1 MGWLDVISLILQCA
15 ILAAVLMIMA
25 ENDYF

>member
-1 MGWLDVISLILQCA
+1 MEWFDIISLILQCA
-15 ILAAVLMIMA
+15 ILAIVLLIMA